1 MHGNCLLRESNIF
14 VIIFFPDTSIYQTGY
29 DYVGN
34 DLTAYQHYDPSS
46 SLQEYYANEKDSHY
60 GDQSQSLYGAFSEKQ
75 DQFDLDVSDMHNRVA
90 LRLSDFRPH
99 LTTYSTNQK

>member
-1 MHGNCLLRESNIF
+1 MIKNNIF

-60 GDQSQSLYGAFSEKQ
+60 GEQSPVE
-75 DQFDLDVSDMHNRVA
+75 FDLDVSDMHNY
-90 LRLSDFRPH
+90 L
-99 LTTYSTNQK
+99 